1 MIDPK
6 MVEVILQGEMPM
18 VAGKMSKYGNVEN
31 VEYVPLHQ
39 TIQRLHD
46 AGYRMAEASE
56 KEGVGRVKCDCD
68 RKCDRDAVVSFV
80 DDIEGVTVPTCAI
93 HAKAYRRNTDTWK
106 ETALRAAHTV
116 DVEAWTA
123 VKRTTDALAYIK
135 GIVEWGIGHPLE
147 DAASIENA
155 VLNYVKSLEAPT
167 VQGYS
172 REQVRRAYIDG
183 QADDATADTVEEY
196 LATITPGVTP

>member
-1 MIDPK
+1 MEHEASQRAP
-6 MVEVILQGEMPM
+6 VFAEVVRIVGFDAQGRQVEMPDDTNAILKRLLAANERATSNLQSGQEWVITDADIKAQAHEEM
-18 VAGKMSKYGNVEN
+18 LD
-31 VEYVPLHQ
+31 YVDMGHFKDWEFALK
-39 TIQRLHD
+39 LLEE
-46 AGYRMAEASE
+46 GYFFGFSE
-56 KEGVGRVKCDCD
+56 
-68 RKCDRDAVVSFV
+68 
-80 DDIEGVTVPTCAI
+80 
-93 HAKAYRRNTDTWK
+93 
-106 ETALRAAHTV
+106 ALRTAPTV

-167 VQGYS
+167 AQWYS